1 MLNNLSIKV
10 KLISSTLLAVIV
22 ILVLAGM
29 NVYSIRH
36 GSTMLAD
43 VYENNVQ
50 PLVYLQ
56 KIDSALKEVR
66 FRLVAVPLEQMSIKG
81 ASDQL
86 KEARI
91 EVPQLW
97 AKFKGMQE
105 DVQLDNDNRELVE
118 KIDAQMASIDVFF
131 AKLEGIYATD
141 NKDAL
146 LVPLREDWPLINRN
160 LLKPIA
166 KLIPAQEAAAKLIYE
181 KSLIHGEKLTFLS
194 LIITLAGI
202 AVLLAFAFRL
212 VYVIN
217 RNIRALNQALLDVS
231 TGNLSIIVRVEQH
244 DELGTMAKSINQ
256 TVAKLNQMISGVKH
270 AADDLAASST
280 NLSQETGNV
289 VKRADV
295 QSDRVMQV
303 SAAMEEMSVAVTEIA
318 SGANNAA
325 TASTQTEVIA
335 QEGRDNM
342 VKSQE
347 ATSKT
352 VAAVESSSVIIT
364 QLSQT
369 IGKIS
374 EITKVIKDIADQTN
388 LLALN
393 AAIEAARAGE
403 QGRGFA
409 VVADEVRKLAE
420 RTSLSTADITRMV
433 GTIHS
438 QTGSSVQAMEE
449 VKRDVEASAIY
460 SSSTS
465 KTLNQ
470 ICEAAVHV
478 TGLANQIA
486 LATGEQSSASE
497 EIASNMEAIASL
509 TEENAISIR
518 NVGKEAGNMATT
530 AAELQRL
537 VGQFKLAS

>member
-10 KLISSTLLAVIV
+10 KLISSTLLAVAV
-22 ILVLAGM
+22 ILVQTGM
-29 NVYSIRH
+29 NIYSIRD
-36 GSTMLAD
+36 GSAVLAD

-50 PLVYLQ
+50 PLVLLQ
-56 KIDSALKEVR
+56 KMDSELKEVR
-66 FRLVAVPLEQMSIKG
+66 FRLAAVPLDQMSIPG
-81 ASDQL
+81 SAAQL
-86 KEARI
+86 KEARLK
-91 EVPQLW
+91 VPQLW
-97 AKFKGMQE
+97 AEFKGMMV
-105 DVQLDNDNRELVE
+105 DVQLDKDSLELIE
-118 KIDAQMASIDVFF
+118 KIGTQIASIDVFF
-131 AKLEGIYATD
+131 AKLEGIYATG

-146 LVPLREDWPLINRN
+146 LAPLEEDWPLIHRN
-160 LLKPIA
+160 LLKPLA
-166 KLIPAQEAAAKLIYE
+166 QLIPTQEAAVKLTYE
-181 KSLIHGEKLTFLS
+181 KSITHGKKLTFIS
-194 LIITLAGI
+194 LIVMLVGMAI
-202 AVLLAFAFRL
+202 LLAFAFRL

-217 RNIRALNQALLDVS
+217 RNIRVLNQALLDVS
-231 TGNLSIIVRVEQH
+231 TGNLGIVARVEQR
-244 DELGTMAKSINQ
+244 DELGAMAESINQ
-256 TVAKLNQMISGVKH
+256 TVSKLNQMISGVKH
-270 AADDLAASST
+270 AADNLAASAT
-280 NLSQETGNV
+280 GLSQETEKV

-342 VKSQE
+342 AKSE
-347 ATSKT
+347 GATRKT
-352 VAAVESSSVIIT
+352 VAAVESSSAIIT

-433 GTIHS
+433 ETIHS
-438 QTGSSVQAMEE
+438 QTGSSVQAMED
-449 VKRDVEASAIY
+449 VKRDVEASASY

-478 TGLANQIA
+478 TALANQIA

-497 EIASNMEAIASL
+497 EIASNMEAISSL